1 MKKIAFSFLG
11 VLFLLACS
19 KDKFKTVPQVE
30 IKSLQPTEVFNDGT
44 FSFQATV
51 RDKEGDLQDTVWLV
65 SKRFDENNVVLTADT
80 LPFSLVNFGFP
91 DKTQIE
97 LEANFSY
104 GEDRPGY
111 IFQNLETNDRNFALG
126 IIVKDKAGNKSE
138 YAESEKIIL
147 KKF

>member
-1 MKKIAFSFLG
+1 MKKIFFSFLG

-19 KDKFKTVPQVE
+19 KDKFKTEPQVE
-30 IKSLQPTEVFNDGT
+30 IESLSPNEVFNDGIFT
-44 FSFQATV
+44 LRATV
-51 RDKEGDLQDTVWLV
+51 RDKEGDLQDTVYLV
-65 SKRFDENNVVLTADT
+65 SKRFDENDLLLTNDT
-80 LPFSLVNFGFP
+80 IPFSMVNFGFP

-97 LEANFSY
+97 LEVKFSY

-111 IFQNLETNDRNFALG
+111 IFQNLETSDRNFALG

-138 YAESEKIIL
+138 YVESDKIVL